1 MVVKMHLIRS
11 AGSAKEQVRMQKE
24 ENEAK
29 TNRKVKSLIGVI
41 LKLQVF
47 NRVLAFL
54 KEADPSLLGWSFPK
68 TLGKLMEAAEELA
81 DEGGNIVPRPRSEA
95 VGFHEIE
102 PLIQR
107 GLGLA
112 GMDKKFTQFLPS
124 ERKKMSDIAEEC
136 RVKFA
141 QAGSQNSFELGKHAL
156 GQAGFPGGRTVLAK
170 YLRRD
175 LLIKV
180 EAQFEM
186 QEEDLN
192 SQCFN
197 GQISPEVH
205 AERIADLRKGHDRE
219 ISDLRLLFAPGGTGI
234 VDFEDGWKI
243 KDQMKELDEKYNKV
257 RTWLVPVPVR

>member
-1 MVVKMHLIRS
+1 MVAKNASDRS
-11 AGSAKEQVRMQKE
+11 AGSARQQVQMQKE

-47 NRVLAFL
+47 NRVLSFL
-54 KEADPSLLGWSFPK
+54 KEADPSLLGWNFPK
-68 TLGKLMEAAEELA
+68 TLGKLVKAAEELA
-81 DEGGNIVPRPRSEA
+81 DEDNNVAPQPRSEA
-95 VGFHEIE
+95 VEFHEIK

-112 GMDKKFTQFLPS
+112 GKDKKFTQFLPS
-124 ERKKMSDIAEEC
+124 ERKKMADITEEC
-136 RVKFA
+136 RLQFA
-141 QAGSQNSFELGKHAL
+141 LAGSQNSFELGKHAL

-175 LLIKV
+175 LLIKF
-180 EAQFEM
+180 EAQFKM
-186 QEEDLN
+186 QVEDLN

-197 GQISPEVH
+197 GRLSPKVH
-205 AERIADLRKGHDRE
+205 AERITELRKGHDRD
-219 ISDLRLLFAPGGTGI
+219 ILDLRLLFAPGGTGV

-257 RTWLVPVPVR
+257 KMWLVQVPVR